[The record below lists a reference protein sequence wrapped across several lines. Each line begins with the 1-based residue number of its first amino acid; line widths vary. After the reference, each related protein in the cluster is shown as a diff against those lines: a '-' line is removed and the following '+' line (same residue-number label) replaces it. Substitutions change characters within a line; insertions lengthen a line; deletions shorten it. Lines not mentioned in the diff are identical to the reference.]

1 MALNF
6 HDVRGL
12 LAAFSPSS
20 EFFAISSGDGR
31 IKIWDTIKG
40 QLQTEFSDL
49 SPSDASS
56 ILSQPKSGHLS
67 LDYTCMKWV
76 PLERKKKRKS
86 GSSFLVLGTGNG
98 DVLALDV
105 SAGQLKW
112 KISDCHPGERK
123 IVNKVNDLRGVNAVC
138 FSEFHQSVYTT
149 GVDGMVCEI
158 DAAKGSL
165 IGKFRAFTKSI
176 SSMAVSADGKIL
188 ATASGQLK
196 TFGCSDNKKLQ
207 KFSGHP
213 VAVQCMIFSQDGQYI
228 MTSGVGER
236 HIAIWRVGGDKKQ
249 SASCILSM
257 EHPAVFLDGKDV
269 QKDEKFGEG
278 FSVLAISE
286 VGMGYFW
293 YGSNLEE
300 LRHSQPTKISV
311 FMEPKINDLGIYGA
325 KLLDTPKA
333 ASGHV
338 FLAYG
343 SLVKPSFQKLLVHY
357 GTDIKLD
364 DSKGGILLP
373 IGSFPHPQKPQ
384 MRSMKGT
391 VTALDRTNAEH
402 AVLPIPK
409 LHTHDK
415 KRKHSM
421 AKLTADIEDAITDPI
436 IKEVKKQSTDRRV
449 VLQRMEEDTI
459 CLEDKLREL
468 GFISENDFSKEASDP
483 SSPTSTSLDLY
494 SGDMIS
500 SDAKISSRKIR
511 LHVSSMNSADAYNFL
526 EDLIS
531 AWRKRT
537 PGLKN
542 VLQWIYYILLMHGQ
556 FVASKDSSVGM
567 LDGLQKASKN
577 MIRLRCASINHLLK
591 LSGRIR
597 LIMTQIDKI
606 GKKVSMD
613 EHLGDGVKMLSD
625 DDDED
630 VGFSDENNEDEEI
643 DEMLYGEDESN
654 SNDDHELGQ
663 T

>member
-1 MALNF
+1 MAMNF

-56 ILSQPKSGHLS
+56 LLSQPKSGHLS

-86 GSSFLVLGTGNG
+86 GSSLLVLGTGNG

-112 KISDCHPGERK
+112 KISDCHPG
-123 IVNKVNDLRGVNAVC
+123 GVNAVC
-138 FSEFHQSVYTT
+138 FSEFHRSVYTT

-213 VAVQCMIFSQDGQYI
+213 VAVRCMIFSQDGQYI

-236 HIAIWRVGGDKKQ
+236 HIAIWKVGGDKKQ
-249 SASCILSM
+249 SVSCILSM
-257 EHPAVFLDGKDV
+257 EHPAVFLDSKEV

-293 YGSNLEE
+293 YGSSLEE

-311 FMEPKINDLGIYGA
+311 LVEPKINNLAIYGA
-325 KLLDTPKA
+325 KLLDIPKA

-364 DSKGGILLP
+364 DAEGGILLP

-384 MRSMKGT
+384 MRGMKGM

-402 AVLPIPK
+402 AVFPIPK

-421 AKLTADIEDAITDPI
+421 AKLTAGSEDATTDQI

-468 GFISENDFSKEASDP
+468 GIISENDCSKE
-483 SSPTSTSLDLY
+483 SLDHY
-494 SGDMIS
+494 SDGMIS

-511 LHVSSMNSADAYNFL
+511 VHVSSMNSADAYNFL

-537 PGLKN
+537 PGLKH

-556 FVASKDSSVGM
+556 FVASKDSSAGM

-577 MIRLRCASINHLLK
+577 MPINHLLK

-597 LIMTQIDKI
+597 LITTQIDKI

-613 EHLGDGVKMLSD
+613 EHFSEGGKMLSKEVD
-625 DDDED
+625 DDD
-630 VGFSDENNEDEEI
+630 VGFDDDENNEDEEI

-654 SNDDHELGQ
+654 SDDDHELGQ

>member
-1 MALNF
+1 MAINF

-56 ILSQPKSGHLS
+56 LLSQPKSGHLS

-86 GSSFLVLGTGNG
+86 GSSLLVLGTGNG

-112 KISDCHPGERK
+112 KISDCHPG
-123 IVNKVNDLRGVNAVC
+123 GVNAVC
-138 FSEFHQSVYTT
+138 FSEFHRSVYTT

-213 VAVQCMIFSQDGQYI
+213 VAVRCMIFSQDGQYI

-236 HIAIWRVGGDKKQ
+236 HIAIWKVGGDKKQ

-325 KLLDTPKA
+325 KLLDSAKA

-373 IGSFPHPQKPQ
+373 IDSFPHPQKPQ

-421 AKLTADIEDAITDPI
+421 AKSTADIEDAITDPI

-449 VLQRMEEDTI
+449 VLQRMEKDTI

-468 GFISENDFSKEASDP
+468 GFISDNDCSKEASDP

-556 FVASKDSSVGM
+556 FVASKDSSAGM

-613 EHLGDGVKMLSD
+613 EHLGEGGKMLS

-630 VGFSDENNEDEEI
+630 VGFDDENNEDEEI

-654 SNDDHELGQ
+654 SDDDDDHELGQ